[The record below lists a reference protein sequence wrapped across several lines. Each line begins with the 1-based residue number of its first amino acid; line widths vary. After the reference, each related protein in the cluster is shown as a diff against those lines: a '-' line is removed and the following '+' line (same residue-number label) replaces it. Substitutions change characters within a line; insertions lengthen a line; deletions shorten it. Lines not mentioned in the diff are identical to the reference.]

1 MWQQQQQLYEAK
13 KQAIDRYSDPVV
25 NNGVFLRL
33 EKNCSTRASA
43 ATWESLSLYE
53 GPGLELRTS
62 SSSIF
67 EGLPSALVKARL
79 GNLSS
84 FLFFFGF
91 LQPNLKT
98 VSLLTW
104 GKITWQS
111 CFLLMKRMGNI
122 NYWFT

>member
-1 MWQQQQQLYEAK
+1 MLNLLSMEEKYLLASSRTKKLLRGGMWRRQQQLCEAK

-67 EGLPSALVKARL
+67 EGLPFALVKARL

-91 LQPNLKT
+91 L
-98 VSLLTW
+98 
-104 GKITWQS
+104 
-111 CFLLMKRMGNI
+111 
-122 NYWFT
+122 